1 MAIWVTA
8 AFLAGPD
15 DDDNASEEQLRYQ
28 CAVMKPKPTF
38 KHVYSGFFIFLLCSN
53 LVIFFWIMVVSR
65 NTGCLSSS
73 AVVSRPPKTKIAK
86 KEKDMAK
93 VERIF
98 AEAFRVY

>member
-65 NTGCLSSS
+65 NTGCLSFIGRC
-73 AVVSRPPKTKIAK
+73 VETPKNKDC
-86 KEKDMAK
+86 EKRKGHGESGANIC
-93 VERIF
+93 RGF
-98 AEAFRVY
+98 